1 MAIAVFVLGVIVGIV
16 VLTFAYDNTETV
28 TLHYLLTWQ
37 TRPIPLFMVI
47 LASVGVGF
55 VIAGLFA
62 LAAYRRQ
69 RRVIRQH
76 LQKIG
81 EMESE
86 LHTLR
91 TLPID
96 ALPWPASG
104 VATAA
109 DTPDRSGEL
118 SPR

>member
-1 MAIAVFVLGVIVGIV
+1 MAIAVFVLGVIVGIL

-28 TLHYLLTWQ
+28 TLHYLLAWQ

-62 LAAYRRQ
+62 LAAHRRQ
-69 RRVIRQH
+69 RKTIRQQR
-76 LQKIG
+76 QKIT
-81 EMESE
+81 ELETE
-86 LHTLR
+86 LHALR

-96 ALPWPASG
+96 APPWTASG
-104 VATAA
+104 VATPA
-109 DTPDRSGEL
+109 DTSDRSREL